1 MGTISIGQ
9 KNFDDEIEVITND
22 HAVMT
27 MTLSYYGQFKID
39 EKVKKDPSILFS
51 ISDYI
56 GIVCKTVASRIRGNI
71 SKISYNEF
79 HIKNTSY
86 INSAIFGNSKE
97 ICFGNNF
104 VLSRVDVKT
113 ITQSDPKIQK
123 KLEQNTAIAL
133 D

>member
-1 MGTISIGQ
+1 MR
-9 KNFDDEIEVITND
+9 
-22 HAVMT
+22 
-27 MTLSYYGQFKID
+27 MTLSYYGQFLPD
-39 EKVKKDPSILFS
+39 EKVKKDPGLIFS

-86 INSAIFGNSKE
+86 VNSAIFGNNKE

-104 VLSRVDVKT
+104 VLTRVDVKS
-113 ITQSDPKIQK
+113 IKQSDPKIQK
-123 KLEQNTAIAL
+123 K
-133 D
+133 